1 MLTSVDLFAGCGGLS
16 RGLEAAGF
24 ECIAFNEINEDAAQS
39 FQTNFEESYR
49 VHGDIKDVLSRD
61 GIRKEVIPI
70 TGGDEIDLVCGG
82 PPCQGFSG
90 IGHRRS
96 FTVEKGDI
104 PTNDLYWDMIR
115 VIEQIRPK
123 AFLFE
128 NVAGLLSSRWDSSGE
143 SGEIWKEVYTAF
155 SSYKW
160 SGGPGYTT
168 QPTLLHAYQFGVPQ
182 NRPRVFIMGIRD
194 DIYAN
199 WSRQPITISSPPRVN
214 SPRR

>member
-128 NVAGLLSSRWDSSGE
+128 NVAGLLSSRWDSSGK
-143 SGEIWKEVYTAF
+143 GEIWKEVYTAF

-160 SGGPGYTT
+160 SSGPGYTT
-168 QPTLLHAYQFGVPQ
+168 NPLCCTHISLAC
-182 NRPRVFIMGIRD
+182 RR
-194 DIYAN
+194 AN
-199 WSRQPITISSPPRVN
+199 
-214 SPRR
+214 